1 MTPDVFKNA
10 IRELSKFP
18 GIGEKTASRLAFFIL
33 KADPSYVKTLC
44 SSLLALRDKLRLCE
58 ECYALS
64 ETPFCI
70 ICRNPHRDKSLLCVV
85 ETPQDLVA
93 IEKSRKFSGVYH
105 ILHGRLSPLEGI
117 TPNKIKIEEL
127 LIRIK
132 RGTVREVVL
141 ALNPNMEGETTAL
154 YLSKLIKPQ
163 GIKVSHLAQG
173 IPMGSDLEYIDE
185 VTMGKAITHRIEF

>member
-154 YLSKLIKPQ
+154 YLSKLIKPK
-163 GIKVSHLAQG
+163 GIVVSHLAQG